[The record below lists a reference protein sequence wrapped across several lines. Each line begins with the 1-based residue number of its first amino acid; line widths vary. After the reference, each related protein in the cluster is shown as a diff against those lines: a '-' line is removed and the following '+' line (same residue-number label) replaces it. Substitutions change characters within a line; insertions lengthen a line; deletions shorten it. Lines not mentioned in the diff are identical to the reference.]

1 LKTERE
7 ARTERMGNRS
17 KWIKDISDLSRAK
30 TGEGATIAWP
40 LPNGCLPNF
49 PTLKELE
56 KNSSYE
62 ENKQFLPFLE
72 AIRKAE
78 ELLWIIDKNFLQKK
92 EPSGQNGIDTICEA
106 VAVSNV
112 KDIKIIAMPGGS
124 KSSIVGAEVK
134 RLKDARKR
142 HKSEQERLP
151 IAICTNLNKQTSSL
165 IHDRFAIV
173 DNVLWHF
180 GSDVG
185 GRDAALNAVS
195 FGWDADITHAKSF
208 FWELWNKLQCEYV
221 RRGKK

>member
-1 LKTERE
+1 
-7 ARTERMGNRS
+7 MGNRS
-17 KWIKDISDLSRAK
+17 KWIKDTSDLSRAK

-40 LPNGCLPNF
+40 LPTGCLPNF

-56 KNSSYE
+56 KISSYKE
-62 ENKQFLPFLE
+62 KKQLLPFLE

-78 ELLWIIDKNFLQKK
+78 QLLWIIDKNFLQKK

-106 VAVSNV
+106 VADSNV
-112 KDIKIIAMPGGS
+112 KEIKIIAMPGGS
-124 KSSIVGAEVK
+124 ETPSAEGEVK
-134 RLKDARKR
+134 RLKNARKNC
-142 HKSEQERLP
+142 KSGREGLP
-151 IAICTNLNKQTSSL
+151 IEICTNLDKKMSSL
-165 IHDRFAIV
+165 IHDRFAIA

-195 FGWDADITHAKSF
+195 FGWNADTTHAKSF
-208 FWELWNKLQCEYV
+208 FLELWNRLYCEYV